1 MQTVYKLGKL
11 PQYQSHMIK
20 IWRHCVSAV
29 ANRKLNFIIQG
40 VKMHFIWN
48 RVKIKSLVNSNLDL
62 NPLKRRNICMH
73 SISSG
78 KQFKKNFLCSVY
90 KVISQGKWLSSYK
103 WLSPSIHLSFSPY
116 SFYDYGMCIK
126 KFGIPILKVL
136 NATDKSLKELVYL
149 GSLPWLQWSQL
160 VWPPQDH
167 R

>member
-62 NPLKRRNICMH
+62 NPLKRRNICMW
-73 SISSG
+73 SNFRQTI
-78 KQFKKNFLCSVY
+78 FMKNFYRLFLCENCLVVTNAEWLSDLKIAIASFGIMKCAIQFSVS
-90 KVISQGKWLSSYK
+90 VFRFISQWIEQSSQ
-103 WLSPSIHLSFSPY
+103 SILTWKERNGIIISN
-116 SFYDYGMCIK
+116 
-126 KFGIPILKVL
+126 KF
-136 NATDKSLKELVYL
+136 N
-149 GSLPWLQWSQL
+149 Q
-160 VWPPQDH
+160 
-167 R
+167 